1 MAEKIT
7 IRVSFGQAAVSMGI
21 IGRVG
26 ENISRQI
33 LFDCSSAMTGRTSAS
48 IVCVVKRPTDSDPYP
63 VSLTRVGSTDV
74 YRLVLSS
81 AEVAFAGSVQFELR
95 MVDGDEILKAAIC
108 TGTVENSMT
117 GIADVPGAAIPDVLN
132 RLESVVEKAENFVE
146 LAEDIESAT
155 EAATAAAAAAN
166 AAMSDLSAF
175 SGPPI
180 IDTAKGLAFVFV
192 EGAPNRPLAG
202 LRVYGRTQQS
212 ADPTPEAPVD
222 LVHIGASRG
231 QISIAVNDDL
241 TIAYVDGGLAGIP
254 IDSEDAGNF
263 VDSRGQRW
271 ICDEI
276 DFARGVRIQRV
287 ARVVCGADNAEFFA
301 TGVWKVVSSLGP
313 RTTAPMVVM
322 STHYKASG
330 RDTAPHGSVYVN
342 LAGDIILMNDKYTSK
357 EVMREDLAANPVTV
371 IFELRTPIETPLDE
385 ATLEGFAKFH
395 TSEDEQTTV
404 MNTAAA
410 EIEVDY
416 VADTKAY
423 VDGMVA
429 KTQETANE
437 YELIEEIT
445 LDDLTSISRSQ
456 TPDGVAY
463 AFSDILIE
471 YSISDQAE
479 TAGHTYTTV
488 YADDVT
494 LCSYGIGNAI
504 AASSERYSSV
514 GVNIANGAAVTF
526 ATDPGMTPN
535 SLTAMKR
542 KPETA
547 IGVGN
552 ITSVS
557 ISTNITFPAGSKLTI
572 KAVKA

>member
-63 VSLTRVGSTDV
+63 VSLTRVSSTDV

-146 LAEDIESAT
+146 MAEDIESAA

-180 IDTAKGLAFVFV
+180 IDTGKGLGFVFV

-212 ADPTPEAPVD
+212 ADPTPEAPVE
-222 LVHIGASRG
+222 LVHVGASRG
-231 QISIAVNDDL
+231 QITVAVNDDRA
-241 TIAYVDGGLAGIP
+241 IVHVDGGLAGIP
-254 IDSEDAGNF
+254 VDSEDAGNF
-263 VDSRGQRW
+263 VDSSGQRW

-276 DFARGVRIQRV
+276 DFGRGVRIQRV
-287 ARVVCGADNAEFFA
+287 ARVVCGAENAEFFA
-301 TGVWKVVSSLGP
+301 TGVWQVASSLGP
-313 RTTAPMVVM
+313 RTTEPMAVM
-322 STHYKASG
+322 SSHYKANG
-330 RDTAPHGSVYVN
+330 RDNAPHGSVYVN
-342 LAGDIILMNDKYTSK
+342 LAGDIMLMNDKYTSEK
-357 EVMREDLAANPVTV
+357 VMREDLAENPVTV
-371 IFELRTPIETPLDE
+371 IFELRNPIETPLDDITME
-385 ATLEGFAKFH
+385 EFAKFR
-395 TSEDEQTTV
+395 TVGGAQTTV
-404 MNTAAA
+404 MNAAAA
-410 EIEVDY
+410 EMEVDY
-416 VADTKAY
+416 VADTKRY
-423 VDGMVA
+423 VDNV
-429 KTQETANE
+429 KPKQER

-445 LDDLTSISRSQ
+445 LDGLTSVSRSQ

-463 AFSDILIE
+463 AFSDIIIE
-471 YSISDQAE
+471 YSISNQAE
-479 TAGHTYTTV
+479 SEGHTYTTV
-488 YADDVT
+488 YSGDVM

-526 ATDPGMTPN
+526 ATDPGMSPN
-535 SLTAMKR
+535 SLTSLKR

-557 ISTNITFPAGSKLTI
+557 ISTNITFPAGSKVII